1 LKKIILLLITIV
13 SLSSCSSNDDDIAS
27 LNAIIGNWELK
38 SMTENG
44 EERSTDC
51 TRKNTVTFL
60 ENGNG
65 SNISYD
71 ENYDGNGNATCENAV
86 NGTFTWKNLTG
97 SIYKI
102 IEEEDISEVQINFSQ
117 DKSIFSIEISE
128 TFDDEVYS
136 LTLTYKKI

>member
-13 SLSSCSSNDDDIAS
+13 SLSSCSSNDDDIAF

-71 ENYDGNGNATCENAV
+71 GNGNTTCENAA
-86 NGTFTWKNLTG
+86 NGTFTWENLTG

-102 IEEEDISEVQINFSQ
+102 IEDEDISEVQITFSQ

>member
-1 LKKIILLLITIV
+1 MKKIILLLITIV

-27 LNAIIGNWELK
+27 LNAIIGNWQLK

-71 ENYDGNGNATCENAV
+71 ENYDGNATCENAV
-86 NGTFTWKNLTG
+86 NGTFTWENLTG

>member
-71 ENYDGNGNATCENAV
+71 GNGNTTCENAA
-86 NGTFTWKNLTG
+86 NGTFTWENLTG

-102 IEEEDISEVQINFSQ
+102 IEDEDISEVQITFSQ